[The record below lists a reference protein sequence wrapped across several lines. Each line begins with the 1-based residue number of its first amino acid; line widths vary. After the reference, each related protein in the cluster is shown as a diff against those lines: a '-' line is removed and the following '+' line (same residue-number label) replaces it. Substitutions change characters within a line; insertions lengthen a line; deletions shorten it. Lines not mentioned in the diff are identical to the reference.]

1 MKKGKYEPGEYKL
14 LVKRSTAG
22 LGLFAGENIPKSECL
37 IEYIGRLISKEEEY
51 NSKSQYLFEITK
63 NKTIDGAMR
72 SNTARYIN
80 HSHKPNCEV
89 EIYKGRVYVFSKRGL
104 KEGDELSYDY
114 GKDFVDEHIKPYG
127 CRCVK
132 CHPSQVIIPKTKKKI
147 PA

>member
-1 MKKGKYEPGEYKL
+1 
-14 LVKRSTAG
+14 
-22 LGLFAGENIPKSECL
+22 
-37 IEYIGRLISKEEEY
+37 
-51 NSKSQYLFEITK
+51 
-63 NKTIDGAMR
+63 
-72 SNTARYIN
+72 
-80 HSHKPNCEV
+80 V